1 MQGIGFDVVLNPSLV
16 VTEAHEGQKVTTG
29 DAKPITNVVASPFA
43 PKNKSVNGE
52 KDVFVSF
59 REFVKGTHSTT
70 VPETGDVSV
79 GLNAKEDSIEEIS
92 PSEGHHD
99 AARAGVLV
107 ENDGQ
112 NVPEYGI
119 KETVGIRG
127 RGRRTTAAT
136 TARRGIGWRIGIGIT
151 TAVRVGVR
159 SAATVAT
166 TARWG
171 TTIATTTTRCATT
184 MTIRMAVAGR
194 YVRGP
199 EKGDTHIE
207 DEIDAERVMGRRGAS
222 ERGRIMSGIKA
233 GNMKT
238 DRRKSIRGR
247 AHVAWGM
254 LALRMPRVKAV
265 IEAAN
270 VMFRFAKE
278 SVISVRTVSAP
289 EVLKTT

>member
-1 MQGIGFDVVLNPSLV
+1 MWGRSVQRIGLDVVLNPSLI

-70 VPETGDVSV
+70 VPETGDISV
-79 GLNAKEDSIEEIS
+79 GLNAKEDSVEEVS
-92 PSEGHHD
+92 PSECHHD

-112 NVPEYGI
+112 NVPECGI
-119 KETVGIRG
+119 KETVGIRW

-136 TARRGIGWRIGIGIT
+136 TARRGIGWRIGIGIA
-151 TAVRVGVR
+151 TAARVGVK
-159 SAATVAT
+159 SAATVA

-184 MTIRMAVAGR
+184 MTTRGLIAGLHG
-194 YVRGP
+194 RGP
-199 EKGDTHIE
+199 KKGDSRE
-207 DEIDAERVMGRRGAS
+207 DEIDAERVMKG
-222 ERGRIMSGIKA
+222 
-233 GNMKT
+233 
-238 DRRKSIRGR
+238 
-247 AHVAWGM
+247 VA
-254 LALRMPRVKAV
+254 P
-265 IEAAN
+265 
-270 VMFRFAKE
+270 
-278 SVISVRTVSAP
+278 
-289 EVLKTT
+289 